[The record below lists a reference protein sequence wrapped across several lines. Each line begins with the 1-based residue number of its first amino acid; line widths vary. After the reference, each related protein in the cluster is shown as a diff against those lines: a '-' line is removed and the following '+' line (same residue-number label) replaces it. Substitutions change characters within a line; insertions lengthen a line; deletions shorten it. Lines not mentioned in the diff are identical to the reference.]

1 MINIKCGTPV
11 SNDVQITH
19 DNGKEIPGVIAL
31 DIKARPFEVITATLD
46 INVNNINT
54 SISAALGYIHNRQNG
69 KFHQGSNAVYD
80 RRYFHANDTVS
91 ISVTQLEDAGNV
103 FLLPG
108 QSFFMIS
115 EY

>member
-46 INVNNINT
+46 INVNNINIKAQPLLSFET
-54 SISAALGYIHNRQNG
+54 VQKMAEYYGYVLTLKSGQDHN
-69 KFHQGSNAVYD
+69 
-80 RRYFHANDTVS
+80 
-91 ISVTQLEDAGNV
+91 IE
-103 FLLPG
+103 PPE
-108 QSFFMIS
+108 I
-115 EY
+115 EYVKDI